1 MKLVWPDTN
10 ISYIGSLQKVER
22 LTLAIPVKFQISW
35 SIYVIIKT
43 EVEASMF
50 SMNEEKVNM
59 VFELCA
65 MLFRDKS

>member
-1 MKLVWPDTN
+1 
-10 ISYIGSLQKVER
+10 LQKVER

-35 SIYVIIKT
+35 SIYVIVET